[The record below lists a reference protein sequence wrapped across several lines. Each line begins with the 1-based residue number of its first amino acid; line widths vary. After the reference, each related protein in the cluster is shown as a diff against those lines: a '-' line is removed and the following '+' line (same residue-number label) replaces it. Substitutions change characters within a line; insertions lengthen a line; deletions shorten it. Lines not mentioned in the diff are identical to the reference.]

1 MAYNQYESDDM
12 MLSISQ
18 IPKPP
23 LYSEALTHPIMPY
36 NEPPPPYSPKS
47 TPTSV
52 MSPELEVIQL
62 KSILWLWDPFI
73 LNSLFMNFK
82 VILNFKLN

>member
-1 MAYNQYESDDM
+1 VFESLDPIDLEMAYNQYESDDM

-62 KSILWLWDPFI
+62 KSIL
-73 LNSLFMNFK
+73 
-82 VILNFKLN
+82 

>member
-1 MAYNQYESDDM
+1 
-12 MLSISQ
+12 
-18 IPKPP
+18 
-23 LYSEALTHPIMPY
+23 
-36 NEPPPPYSPKS
+36 
-47 TPTSV
+47 